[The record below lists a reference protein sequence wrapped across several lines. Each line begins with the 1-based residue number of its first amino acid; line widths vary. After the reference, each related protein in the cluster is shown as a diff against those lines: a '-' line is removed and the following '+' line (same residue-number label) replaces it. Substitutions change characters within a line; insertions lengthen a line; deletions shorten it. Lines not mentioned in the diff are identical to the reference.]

1 MAARAEEVLIIIN
14 ILGLAT
20 FVVAALTM
28 GKFNT
33 SNFEPFFP
41 KEMTGLFTAA
51 NIAFFAY
58 SGFNTIA
65 TLTPDVQD
73 GERSVPRAIVFSLVI
88 STVLYELVVF
98 SMLFALYWS
107 SYGSVA
113 NPLSVALSSIGAPT
127 PVSLIV
133 AFSATTA
140 TITVTLSLIIAGS
153 RTTKQMGE
161 DGLLPKILGKGSWIP
176 TIVVA
181 GIMIASLGLGT
192 VESIAL
198 VANFGVIFSYL
209 LSGLEV
215 IVTRRKGAKGSFYSP
230 AYPIV
235 QIFSLA
241 LSTIMLITLG
251 IQSLMVGTATLV
263 TGLIVHSIHN
273 ELIKQNKTKTKS

>member
-1 MAARAEEVLIIIN
+1 
-14 ILGLAT
+14 
-20 FVVAALTM
+20 
-28 GKFNT
+28 
-33 SNFEPFFP
+33 
-41 KEMTGLFTAA
+41 
-51 NIAFFAY
+51 
-58 SGFNTIA
+58 
-65 TLTPDVQD
+65 
-73 GERSVPRAIVFSLVI
+73 
-88 STVLYELVVF
+88 
-98 SMLFALYWS
+98 
-107 SYGSVA
+107 
-113 NPLSVALSSIGAPT
+113 
-127 PVSLIV
+127 
-133 AFSATTA
+133 
-140 TITVTLSLIIAGS
+140 
-153 RTTKQMGE
+153 MGE